1 MRDLESWIKELI
13 DKNELWR
20 FYKSREFM
28 QLRDEVLSEQ
38 HYECYLCRQE
48 GKITRATIVH
58 HVKHVRDYPRL
69 ALSKYYID
77 EDGNKQIQL
86 MCLCAKHHNQ
96 VHPEKFKD
104 KKDKNS
110 KVVDERFKER
120 W

>member
-1 MRDLESWIKELI
+1 MDTQHLRNNLKNIFEIIRI
-13 DKNELWR
+13 DNIE
-20 FYKSREFM
+20 
-28 QLRDEVLSEQ
+28 
-38 HYECYLCRQE
+38 
-48 GKITRATIVH
+48 
-58 HVKHVRDYPRL
+58 
-69 ALSKYYID
+69 KYYID